1 MTTEMTEKIDE
12 YIDKFIASDLVLIKI
27 KEENQPINSLK
38 RIFLQRIKEREIE
51 NITSYTFLGE
61 LYLEKI

>member
-1 MTTEMTEKIDE
+1 MTEKIDE

-27 KEENQPINSLK
+27 KEENYPINSLR
-38 RIFLQRIKEREIE
+38 RIFLQRIKERKIE

>member
-1 MTTEMTEKIDE
+1 MTTEMTEKIYE

-27 KEENQPINSLK
+27 KEENYPINSLR
-38 RIFLQRIKEREIE
+38 RIFLQRIKERKIE
-51 NITSYTFLGE
+51 NVTSYTFLSE

>member
-12 YIDKFIASDLVLIKI
+12 YIDKFIASNLVLIKI
-27 KEENQPINSLK
+27 KEEDQPINSLK
-38 RIFLQRIKEREIE
+38 RIFLQRIKEREIV

>member
-27 KEENQPINSLK
+27 KEENQPTNILK
-38 RIFLQRIKEREIE
+38 RAFLQRINERKIE

>member
-12 YIDKFIASDLVLIKI
+12 YIDKFIASNLMLIKI
-27 KEENQPINSLK
+27 KEEDQPINSLK